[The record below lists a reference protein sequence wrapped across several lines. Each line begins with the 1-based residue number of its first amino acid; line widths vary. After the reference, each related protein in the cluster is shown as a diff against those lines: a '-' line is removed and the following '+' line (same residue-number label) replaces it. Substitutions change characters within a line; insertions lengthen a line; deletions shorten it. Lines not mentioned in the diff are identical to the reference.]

1 MPDPEPVAK
10 PRPEPRPNLFHHP
23 NFRKLWVGDT
33 ISQFGTQ
40 VSQLAIPLV
49 AILFLKAS
57 PFEVALLG
65 AVEFLPFLLFTLPAG
80 AWVDRLQRRPILITG
95 DVGRALLLLS
105 IPIASALGVLTIAQ
119 LYIVGFGMGILT
131 VFFDVSYQSYLPSL
145 VDREQ
150 LVEGNAKLQASQSA
164 AQILGPGM
172 GGYLIGI
179 LTAPIAVIVDA
190 VSYFAS
196 ALFVFSIR
204 GSEAPVPPR
213 ESTPAGRADRVRA
226 FGGEIREGLAFVLGH
241 PYLRMIAGATSTSN
255 LFGNIATGILLVYWV
270 RVLLLDPLQIGLVF
284 SLGSIGAFIG
294 ALVANRIANRIGVG
308 RTIVAA
314 MALNGPATLL
324 IAIAPV
330 GNSLPFLVA
339 SVALA
344 SFTGLVYNINQVS
357 FRQAITPERMQ
368 GRMNATMRF
377 LVWGTIP
384 IGAVLS
390 GILATLL
397 GLSATIWIGAILS
410 FTPVLFLIFS
420 PILSIKTMPTSPDD
434 WTSRNEALAAAAAAE
449 PGLPPKM

>member
-1 MPDPEPVAK
+1 MPDPETAAE
-10 PRPEPRPNLFHHP
+10 PRHEPRPSLFHHP

-57 PFEVALLG
+57 AFEVALLG
-65 AVEFLPFLLFTLPAG
+65 TVEFLPFLLFTLPAG
-80 AWVDRLQRRPILITG
+80 AWVDRLHRRPILIIG
-95 DVGRALLLLS
+95 DVGRALLLVS
-105 IPIASALGVLTIAQ
+105 IPVASTLGVLTIAQ

-145 VDREQ
+145 VDRDQ

-164 AQILGPGM
+164 AQILGPGF
-172 GGYLIGI
+172 GGYLIGV

-190 VSYFAS
+190 LSYAAS

-204 GSEAPVPPR
+204 GSEPPL
-213 ESTPAGRADRVRA
+213 PATEGPRGSRIERLRG
-226 FGGEIREGLAFVLGH
+226 FGGEIREGLTFVLGH
-241 PYLRMIAGATSTSN
+241 PYLRMIAGATSSSN
-255 LFGNIATGILLVYWV
+255 LFSNIATGIYLVYVV
-270 RVLLLDPLQIGLVF
+270 RVLELAPVQIGLIF
-284 SLGSIGAFIG
+284 SLGSIGTLVG
-294 ALVANRIANRIGVG
+294 ALVANKIANRIGVG
-308 RTIVAA
+308 RTIVLA
-314 MALNGPATLL
+314 MALNGPSVLL

-330 GNSLPFLVA
+330 GGAEPYLIASAALGGFTSLI
-339 SVALA
+339 
-344 SFTGLVYNINQVS
+344 YNINQVS

-384 IGAVLS
+384 IGSVIS
-390 GILATLL
+390 GILATIL
-397 GLSATIWIGAILS
+397 GLSTTIWIGAILS

-420 PILSIKTMPTSPDD
+420 PILTIKTMPTSPGD
-434 WTSRNEALAAAAAAE
+434 WKARNDALEAAAAE
-449 PGLPPKM
+449 LGQPPKM